1 MKRVDSILENRK
13 YQEYIAKNNAAE
25 EQRIFCRHN
34 MSHFLDVARIAAL
47 LNEEE
52 AMEIPKEY
60 IYAAALLHDIGRHVQ
75 YEDGTPHELAGA
87 ALAQDILEDTGF
99 DKTEQALILEA
110 IRDHRNQNAACE
122 RNLCGILYR
131 ADKLSRPCFACDA
144 AEQCNWDEG
153 KKNLK
158 LRY

>member
-1 MKRVDSILENRK
+1 
-13 YQEYIAKNNAAE
+13 
-25 EQRIFCRHN
+25 

-52 AMEIPKEY
+52 DLGIPKEC
-60 IYAAALLHDIGRHVQ
+60 IYATALLHDIGRHVQ

-87 ALAQDILEDTGF
+87 VLARDILEDTGF
-99 DKTEQALILEA
+99 EKAEQELILEA
-110 IRDHRNQNAACE
+110 IRNHRNRDAACE

-153 KKNLK
+153 KKNRK